1 MRPAGHKTRSRDRP
15 LKGWDLLQHF
25 PGFHLPCLNQPPKP
39 YHLGGIEAGKTGDSA
54 MEVQF
59 RGGPWDGVLIKTRS
73 LPDQVRLQSL
83 AVQLG
88 AEVRPTGDFPDN
100 ACYWL
105 RTPYNRDVYYE
116 FEACGAAS
124 SPAAA
129 ASPPAEIARL
139 LAKRSALE
147 P

>member
-1 MRPAGHKTRSRDRP
+1 
-15 LKGWDLLQHF
+15 
-25 PGFHLPCLNQPPKP
+25 
-39 YHLGGIEAGKTGDSA
+39 

-59 RGGPWDGVLIKTRS
+59 RGGPWDGVSIRTRF

-83 AVQLG
+83 TVELAAEAPTAGTLG
-88 AEVRPTGDFPDN
+88 N

-116 FEACGAAS
+116 FETREAAPV
-124 SPAAA
+124 PA
-129 ASPPAEIARL
+129 SEIARL
-139 LAKRSALE
+139 AVPRSTLE